1 MADRSTFNGASA
13 NVPWQDTAET
23 PEGFGNQYARHI
35 KALYDASALPLTSVG
50 GTGDNVTATVDPS
63 LPPGGLRDGMKFG
76 ITWAAAN
83 SGPMTLTITGAGA
96 APVLSADGAVAA
108 PGLAILG
115 GRALLEYVGG
125 AFRVLSG
132 GAGSGGAARYYWQF
146 TASGTWTKPA
156 GLPDDTM
163 VTVEMWGG
171 GGGGGNGAAN
181 NGGGGGGGYTRAE
194 FRIADLPSSSSI
206 SVGAGGAIGI
216 AGGNTTFG
224 TLAVAYGGGG
234 GGATGT
240 SATPIGGGGGGEV
253 APGGAANTEGNPNGG
268 AIGGGDGSIT
278 GSAANLILS
287 LRNAKSIYGGGGGG
301 GGNTASSRIGG
312 HAVYGG
318 GGGFG
323 GNGGSAPGGSSVFG
337 GNGGDAGQVGNAPGG
352 GGGRGA
358 AGARGEVRIS
368 I

>member
-1 MADRSTFNGASA
+1 MADRSTFNGAST

-76 ITWAAAN
+76 ITWASAN

-108 PGLAILG
+108 PGLAALG

-156 GLPDDTM
+156 GLPDDTI
-163 VTVEMWGG
+163 VTVEGWAGG
-171 GGGGGNGAAN
+171 QGGGNDN
-181 NGGGGGGGYTRAE
+181 NSRGGEGGGYSIAM
-194 FRIADLPSSSSI
+194 FRLGDLPATVPI
-206 SVGAGGAIGI
+206 VVGAGGAGGSGVVGA
-216 AGGNTTFG
+216 AGGSTTFG
-224 TLAVAYGGGG
+224 SLLTVPGAPASDGDMDFSEPGGKGFVNARGARAYRAGG
-234 GGATGT
+234 GGAAPPVSGSSTNLGGT
-240 SATPIGGGGGGEV
+240 SRF
-253 APGGAANTEGNPNGG
+253 GGA
-268 AIGGGDGSIT
+268 GGD
-278 GSAANLILS
+278 SAI
-287 LRNAKSIYGGGGGG
+287 
-301 GGNTASSRIGG
+301 NTA
-312 HAVYGG
+312 AQQ
-318 GGGFG
+318 
-323 GNGGSAPGGSSVFG
+323 GS
-337 GNGGDAGQVGNAPGG
+337 APGG
-352 GGGRGA
+352 GGGSKRGSGPSTGA
-358 AGARGEVRIS
+358 SGARGEVRIW

>member
-1 MADRSTFNGASA
+1 MADRSTFNGAST

-96 APVLSADGAVAA
+96 APVLSADGAVAS
-108 PGLAILG
+108 PGLAVLG

-132 GAGSGGAARYYWQF
+132 GAGSGGSARYYWQF

-163 VTVEMWGG
+163 VLVEAWGG
-171 GGGGGNGAAN
+171 GGGGGAASLGG
-181 NGGGGGGGYTRAE
+181 GGGGGGGYAVRRFRAS
-194 FRIADLPSSSSI
+194 DLPSSVPI
-206 SVGAGGAIGI
+206 TIGAGGAVNT
-216 AGGNTTFG
+216 AGSNTTFG
-224 TLAVAYGGGG
+224 ALLTAYR
-234 GGATGT
+234 GGAGQNANNGT
-240 SATPIGGGGGGEV
+240 GGGGGGEISAGGNGGSSLGV
-253 APGGAANTEGNPNGG
+253 GGVVGGGSGGASQASGQDAT
-268 AIGGGDGSIT
+268 
-278 GSAANLILS
+278 
-287 LRNAKSIYGGGGGG
+287 SIYGGGGGQGGGAAG
-301 GGNTASSRIGG
+301 GGNPRGG
-312 HAVYGG
+312 RAVYGG
-318 GGGFG
+318 GGGGSTTSGVGGVSVYGGSG
-323 GNGGSAPGGSSVFG
+323 GN
-337 GNGGDAGQVGNAPGG
+337 NGLPGNAPGG
-352 GGGRGA
+352 GGGRNS
-358 AGARGEVRIS
+358 AGARGEVRIW